1 MQTANAAR
9 KRRALFALLLLLAL
23 CLTAC
28 GQVGGADIDL
38 GPSQRFS
45 AEELRAGA
53 ETVLREFFFQYDGC
67 ALEKLYYEQE
77 LCDAEAARLSG
88 KRPPGATNGATK
100 ENTLVLLADFS
111 RRPRAAQRTA
121 SARTAATRAGSSSS
135 SARTQT
141 APGRSTIGATDRP
154 KTAPPSPRLC
164 GWEGGAALA
173 CRAPAMV

>member
-77 LCDAEAARLSG
+77 LCDAEAVDYLENGR
-88 KRPPGATNGATK
+88 GATNGATK

-111 RRPRAAQRTA
+111 VGPEAARGRLQRGQPPRALEVHPHPR
-121 SARTAATRAGSSSS
+121 
-135 SARTQT
+135 
-141 APGRSTIGATDRP
+141 GRKQPWTIDDR
-154 KTAPPSPRLC
+154 
-164 GWEGGAALA
+164 GY
-173 CRAPAMV
+173 

>member
-53 ETVLREFFFQYDGC
+53 ETVPVSYTHLLPASP
-67 ALEKLYYEQE
+67 AL
-77 LCDAEAARLSG
+77 SS
-88 KRPPGATNGATK
+88 PAT
-100 ENTLVLLADFS
+100 
-111 RRPRAAQRTA
+111 
-121 SARTAATRAGSSSS
+121 
-135 SARTQT
+135 
-141 APGRSTIGATDRP
+141 
-154 KTAPPSPRLC
+154 
-164 GWEGGAALA
+164 
-173 CRAPAMV
+173 

>member
-77 LCDAEAARLSG
+77 LCDAAADGYLENGR
-88 KRPPGATNGATK
+88 GATNGATK

-111 RRPRAAQRTA
+111 VGPEPREDGFSPDSRHAGWKFILI
-121 SARTAATRAGSSSS
+121 RADANS
-135 SARTQT
+135 
-141 APGRSTIGATDRP
+141 PWTIDDQGY
-154 KTAPPSPRLC
+154 
-164 GWEGGAALA
+164 
-173 CRAPAMV
+173 